1 MASGMAGSRYTYAI
15 IKKLSLSLSFYLS
28 VLASFSDLSPGEVK
42 DSNST
47 LVLHIISLETL
58 FPNNCSKN
66 LDELY
71 SNDTGTC
78 PPLK

>member
-1 MASGMAGSRYTYAI
+1 MASGMAGSRYIYAI

-42 DSNST
+42 DSNSI